1 MYNLRPL
8 ITLLFGK
15 DLEIVKK
22 TGKSYKKNKKKM
34 DKEKYHCDRSI
45 NVLSLLEIQVR

>member
-22 TGKSYKKNKKKM
+22 TGKSYKKM
-34 DKEKYHCDRSI
+34 DKEKFHCDRSI

>member
-22 TGKSYKKNKKKM
+22 TGKSYKKKKM